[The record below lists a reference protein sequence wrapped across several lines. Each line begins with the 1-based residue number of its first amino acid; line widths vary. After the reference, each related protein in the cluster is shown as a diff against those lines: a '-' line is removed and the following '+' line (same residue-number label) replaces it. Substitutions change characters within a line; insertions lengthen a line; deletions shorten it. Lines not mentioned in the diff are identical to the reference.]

1 MSDAFRFDSEYEE
14 PVNPD
19 LVLGRDGESVEVCVE
34 KVIKLL
40 EENEIIQSNER
51 NPIELFVPAHRLE
64 AVTAEANTL
73 PRINIDVLS
82 LHGFVC
88 LSVWQCFLIDCAA
101 ANAV

>member
-1 MSDAFRFDSEYEE
+1 MSDAFRFTGIDSEYEE

-40 EENEIIQSNER
+40 EENEIIQSNEP

-82 LHGFVC
+82 LQWVC
-88 LSVWQCFLIDCAA
+88 WSVSHR
-101 ANAV
+101 V

>member
-1 MSDAFRFDSEYEE
+1 MSDACRFTGIDSEYEE

-40 EENEIIQSNER
+40 EENEIIQSNEP

-82 LHGFVC
+82 LQWVC
-88 LSVWQCFLIDCAA
+88 WSVSHCVD
-101 ANAV
+101 